1 MEISSYPSQARC
13 RAARLFH
20 YGTFGLV
27 IGLARA
33 IETASNGEHAEASG
47 QNQASWRVEG
57 FWDQKYETPTIGQ
70 GLKDG
75 LLVGRQ
81 GLEPCPPD

>member
-1 MEISSYPSQARC
+1 LGED
-13 RAARLFH
+13 
-20 YGTFGLV
+20 
-27 IGLARA
+27 LAQA
-33 IETASNGEHAEASG
+33 IEAGSTGEDAGASC
-47 QNQASWRVEG
+47 QNQAPWRAEG
-57 FWDQKYETPTIGQ
+57 FWDQKDETLTNGQ